1 MLIGQNDWSVFL
13 LASEIL
19 MNAGRVHTVQ
29 LTFLLVKMIGL
40 YSSWL
45 AKVLQIWA
53 QCPAHV
59 LIGLKYQAVF
69 LLASESLMN
78 AGRVHT
84 VAHVLIG
91 QKDWSVF
98 RLASEIG
105 KNAQWT
111 AHILLGKKENIN
123 TGTNVKS
130 PPVLTK

>member
-1 MLIGQNDWSVFL
+1 MLIGQNDWS
-13 LASEIL
+13 
-19 MNAGRVHTVQ
+19 
-29 LTFLLVKMIGL
+29 
-40 YSSWL
+40 
-45 AKVLQIWA
+45 
-53 QCPAHV
+53 
-59 LIGLKYQAVF
+59 VF

-105 KNAQWT
+105 TNAHCTVHSAQCT
-111 AHILLGKKENIN
+111 AHILLGQKEKIN

>member
-1 MLIGQNDWSVFL
+1 MLIGQNDWS
-13 LASEIL
+13 
-19 MNAGRVHTVQ
+19 
-29 LTFLLVKMIGL
+29 
-40 YSSWL
+40 
-45 AKVLQIWA
+45 
-53 QCPAHV
+53 
-59 LIGLKYQAVF
+59 VF

-105 KNAQWT
+105 TNAHCTVHSAQCTVHSAQLTFFLVKKKKN
-111 AHILLGKKENIN
+111 N

-130 PPVLTK
+130 PPVLPK

>member
-1 MLIGQNDWSVFL
+1 MKTQCPAHILIGQNDES
-13 LASEIL
+13 
-19 MNAGRVHTVQ
+19 
-29 LTFLLVKMIGL
+29 
-40 YSSWL
+40 
-45 AKVLQIWA
+45 
-53 QCPAHV
+53 
-59 LIGLKYQAVF
+59 VF

-105 KNAQWT
+105 ENAQWT